1 MRDEHLIISIPRNKI
16 IREKE
21 NSIIADLGDAETIL
35 KMCLAALSNPGV
47 GVINKDSPKEEDDDD
62 GQ

>member
-47 GVINKDSPKEEDDDD
+47 GVISKDSPKEGEEE
-62 GQ
+62 